1 MINYHCC
8 KQNSTQ
14 PRRRFVVVAVVV
26 VVVLVTV
33 ARARSQD
40 QRDRTNWPPSIT
52 LTAWNS
58 ARALAATRESMHRQF
73 SRGDWNFNVP
83 MPHRS
88 HAHTRTHRSQ
98 RAQHNRNRLKLC
110 RSGSHEQR
118 LSYIFYTQAPRSTA
132 KLLCNSN
139 GACVRTNAHFIGIK
153 IS

>member
-26 VVVLVTV
+26 VVLLVTV

-118 LSYIFYTQAPRSTA
+118 LSYIFYTQAPQLDCSKTA
-132 KLLCNSN
+132 LQFQW
-139 GACVRTNAHFIGIK
+139 CVRANQRPFYRH
-153 IS
+153 